1 MFNEVTILNKATWRC
16 FRSAKMSQ
24 YWSPM
29 WHDRRTGS
37 SMHFSCSF
45 IGIITVR
52 RVPKT
57 TKILFN
63 KFSRMKFIAWKG
75 EDKKEAL
82 VRLPWAKSIIIQ
94 NNAPMLIK
102 LDNDTTNIGEKGRAA
117 NSSRCGQRSPPPW
130 RKALILPYL
139 MDIRLL
145 SILIV
150 SNKEKFEFGSIHAY
164 KICNRIHVCF
174 DLRNSIQD
182 GYIHILELCINFKS
196 LHSCS
201 NIHNWEF
208 T

>member
-1 MFNEVTILNKATWRC
+1 MKNENNFFLRKSYNRANASAQDFGDFNFQRERESTFVFLHSSAEKKREKMFNEVTILDKATWRC
-16 FRSAKMSQ
+16 FRSAYMSH
-24 YWSPM
+24 YWSAM

-63 KFSRMKFIAWKG
+63 KFARMKFIAWKG

-102 LDNDTTNIGEKGRAA
+102 LDNDTTNTGEKGRAA
-117 NSSRCGQRSPPPW
+117 NSSRCVQRSPPPW
-130 RKALILPYL
+130 R
-139 MDIRLL
+139 
-145 SILIV
+145 
-150 SNKEKFEFGSIHAY
+150 
-164 KICNRIHVCF
+164 
-174 DLRNSIQD
+174 
-182 GYIHILELCINFKS
+182 
-196 LHSCS
+196 
-201 NIHNWEF
+201 
-208 T
+208 